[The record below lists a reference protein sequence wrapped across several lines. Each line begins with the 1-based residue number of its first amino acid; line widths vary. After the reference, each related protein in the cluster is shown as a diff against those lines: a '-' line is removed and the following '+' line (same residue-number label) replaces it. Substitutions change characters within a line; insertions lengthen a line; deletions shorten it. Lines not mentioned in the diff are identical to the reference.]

1 MLVSNRAQVGS
12 LVRLLDGCG
21 EALSDEEPRYKP
33 GVAVEVTGSAITI
46 IWSGVEDPECWAA
59 SAIEIL
65 V

>member
-1 MLVSNRAQVGS
+1 
-12 LVRLLDGCG
+12 LLDGCG